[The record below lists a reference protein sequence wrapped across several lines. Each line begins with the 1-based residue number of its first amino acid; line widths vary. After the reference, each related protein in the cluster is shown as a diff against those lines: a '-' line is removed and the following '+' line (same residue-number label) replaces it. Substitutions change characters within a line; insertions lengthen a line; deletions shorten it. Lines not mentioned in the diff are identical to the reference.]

1 MTEPWRSD
9 SVPSMKRLFPVI
21 SSFIVMG
28 ALSLSSCTSMDLDPC
43 SRAGI
48 EARMKSSLKRFAVNN
63 RADLNEVKGAA
74 SYLDGET
81 TFGAMRLAFAV
92 TSLKRIAN
100 DFEASVVPDIMEI
113 SGQCGTNE
121 PLKGVFIDFLKDEG
135 VNSKVIRW
143 VEAFNFSFETSEPV

>member
-1 MTEPWRSD
+1 M
-9 SVPSMKRLFPVI
+9 
-21 SSFIVMG
+21 
-28 ALSLSSCTSMDLDPC
+28 
-43 SRAGI
+43 
-48 EARMKSSLKRFAVNN
+48 AVFEIQIFFFLIFFFN

-135 VNSKVIRW
+135 RDDRK
-143 VEAFNFSFETSEPV
+143 